1 MKEVR
6 WICGQNA
13 GVVSVEDLSK
23 ELQFFEA
30 LAKDVFK
37 EGKADHV
44 IYASKVYD
52 KNGEL
57 DVVHFYNPV
66 IELSDEEFEKRTN
79 GLTDYVVYALHRR

>member
-6 WICGQNA
+6 WICGQNTGIIA
-13 GVVSVEDLSK
+13 VKDLANEMK
-23 ELQFFEA
+23 FFEA
-30 LAKDVFK
+30 LAKDVLK

-66 IELSDEEFEKRTN
+66 IELSDAEFEERTRS
-79 GLTDYVVYALHRR
+79 LKDYIVYALHRQ

>member
-13 GVVSVEDLSK
+13 GVVSVEDISK

-30 LAKDVFK
+30 LAKDVLK
-37 EGKADHV
+37 NGNADHV
-44 IYASKVYD
+44 IYASKVY
-52 KNGEL
+52 KNDEL
-57 DVVHFYNPV
+57 DIVHFYNPV

-79 GLTDYVVYALHRR
+79 GLTDYIVYALHRR